1 MLITTL
7 GGLGIFLIGMIVM
20 IVMTDGL
27 RALAGDTLRA
37 SLMRFTRTPST
48 GAAMGTI
55 CTAILQSSSATT
67 VAAVGFVGAE
77 LMSFHNALG
86 VIFGANLGSTIT
98 GWLVTLIGF
107 KLKLG
112 MLALPIVFSGAL
124 IKLFSSGKMAATGLV
139 LAGFG
144 LIFVGISTLQ
154 EGMIGLQDY
163 FDFTQLPANSLI
175 GTLQLVLIGIAFTI
189 VTQSSSLGVAATIT
203 ALFAGLIQW
212 QQAAV
217 LIIGMDIGTTVTAA
231 IATIGGSIEARR
243 TGLSHV
249 IYNLCTGIMALLLVT
264 PYMVFLEW
272 LQPGIIEAEAELA
285 LVGFHT
291 SFNLLGVLLILP
303 FTQQFAIL
311 MDRLIQTVPSPY
323 THQLQPVLLKQPRLA
338 LNSAHESALREYRAL
353 LSHLCG
359 ILTPDKHA
367 RVDLCALQRAL
378 NETHDFL
385 DLITTDNPSEV
396 ARLKALLH
404 ILDHLQRLHERC
416 EEEEDR
422 AITARNTQELS
433 QIYDNLYTNLP
444 VIKKDI
450 YDHRWMDAS
459 IRANR
464 SYRQIESLAAP
475 YRESV
480 ANAIAMDTL
489 DIPEGTDRLEA
500 IRWTRRV
507 SKHIARINHHFE
519 KAVLAAAHVP

>member
-7 GGLGIFLIGMIVM
+7 GGLGIFLVGM

-37 SLMRFTRTPST
+37 NLMRFTRTPST
-48 GAAMGTI
+48 GAAMGAI

-86 VIFGANLGSTIT
+86 IIFGANLGSTIT
-98 GWLVTLIGF
+98 GWLVALVGF

-112 MLALPIVFSGAL
+112 MLALPIVFCGAVV
-124 IKLFSSGKMAATGLV
+124 KLFSSGKVAAAGLV

-154 EGMIGLQDY
+154 QGMIGLQGI
-163 FDFTQLPANSLI
+163 FDFTQLPGDTLI
-175 GTLQLVLIGIAFTI
+175 GRLQLVLLGIAFTI
-189 VTQSSSLGVAATIT
+189 VTQASSLGVAATLT

-217 LIIGMDIGTTVTAA
+217 LVIGMDIGTTVTAA
-231 IATIGGSIEARR
+231 MATIGGSIGARR

-249 IYNLCTGIMALLLVT
+249 IYNLCTGVTALLLVT
-264 PYMVFLEW
+264 PYMMFLEW
-272 LQPGIIEAEAELA
+272 LQPGLIETEAELA

-291 SFNLLGVLLILP
+291 TFNLIGVLLILP
-303 FTQQFAIL
+303 FTHQFALL
-311 MDRLIQTVPSPY
+311 MDRLIQATPSPY
-323 THQLQPVLLKQPRLA
+323 THQLEPVLLKQPRLA
-338 LNSAHESALREYRAL
+338 LNAVQESALHEYRAL
-353 LSHLCG
+353 LTHLCG
-359 ILTPDKHA
+359 ILAPDKQS
-367 RVDLCALQRAL
+367 RVDLCALQHAL
-378 NETHDFL
+378 DETHEFL
-385 DLITTDNPSEV
+385 DQITTDSPAEV

-422 AITARNTQELS
+422 AVTARNTLELG
-433 QIYDNLYTNLP
+433 QMYQNLYTNLP
-444 VIKKDI
+444 AIKQDI
-450 YDHRWMDAS
+450 DDRRWLDAF

-464 SYRQIESLAAP
+464 SYRQVESLAAP

-480 ANAIAMDTL
+480 ANAIALGTL
-489 DIPEGTDRLEA
+489 DVPEGTDRLEA

-519 KAVLAAAHVP
+519 KAVLAAAHTNP